1 MDTTDTIGTEVIDST
16 INDTID
22 TDNIIDEVYNDL
34 PIGFDNS
41 HLASIVISLDINNA

>member
-1 MDTTDTIGTEVIDST
+1 MDTTDATSTDVIDNT
-16 INDTID
+16 MHDTID

-34 PIGFDNS
+34 PTGFDNS